1 MKYKLAA
8 ILCAALAGCGG
19 GSSDPILVAPEVA
32 VLPADATAV
41 SALAGTSF
49 GFPAGV
55 PAFGTTDTTTLSLSG
70 TAAAPG
76 FGISSGG
83 NTASGTMSFG
93 SCVFVV
99 SNSTF
104 PAGHP
109 MAVGA
114 TVTVNPCNI
123 QTNTQR
129 AAANGVQISAP
140 VAMILGQATSTGS
153 TVTVG
158 VSASGQLLFNG
169 NLAGRIT
176 LIPVSG

>member
-1 MKYKLAA
+1 
-8 ILCAALAGCGG
+8 
-19 GSSDPILVAPEVA
+19 
-32 VLPADATAV
+32 
-41 SALAGTSF
+41 
-49 GFPAGV
+49 
-55 PAFGTTDTTTLSLSG
+55 
-70 TAAAPG
+70 
-76 FGISSGG
+76 
-83 NTASGTMSFG
+83 MSFG

-169 NLAGRIT
+169 NLAGR
-176 LIPVSG
+176 LR